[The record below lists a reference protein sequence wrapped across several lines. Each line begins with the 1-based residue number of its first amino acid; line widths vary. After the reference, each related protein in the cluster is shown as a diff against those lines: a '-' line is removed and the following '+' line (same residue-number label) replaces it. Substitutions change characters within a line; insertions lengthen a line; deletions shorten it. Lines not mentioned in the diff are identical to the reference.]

1 MAKRILSAVLGYS
14 AVLVGGLITSVMAYS
29 LLALA

>member
-1 MAKRILSAVLGYS
+1 MAKRILSAVLGYIP
-14 AVLVGGLITSVMAYS
+14 VLVGGLITSVMAYS